1 MKPIYRHLLLAWL
14 GILPL
19 CAQTTSFKHIIL
31 IVQENRTPDNLFY
44 GLCSPPYGT
53 AASCST
59 TPSATQY
66 DIKTKNWLDKT
77 SKSGFTQPVA
87 ASLSA
92 PYGLT
97 HQHVSFVSMCDA
109 AAGSTTCKMDGAAG
123 ITYQCTGPCPAHPQF
138 AYADNST
145 GLINPYL
152 DMATQY
158 GWANYMFQTNQG
170 PSFPAHQFLF
180 GGTSAPSSADD
191 ANGIFAAENNNLSNV
206 WNGCLAPANDWV
218 QLIDLQGEV
227 KGNHIYPC
235 FEHQTL
241 ADVLAGHTWRYY
253 APGGAVASIWVAPD
267 AIEHICQSTGPNGV
281 CAGPDYM
288 PNVDSTTAG
297 ILKDIAACELTNV
310 SWVIPSGQNSDHGT
324 PDGND
329 SGGPSW
335 VAAIVNAI
343 GNSTACDNGEGYWKD
358 TAVLVTWD
366 DWGGWYDHVAP
377 TILPGVQG
385 SYQYGFR
392 VPFLFISAY
401 TPKRFIDNNRIDFG
415 SILRFIEHN
424 FGIKEG
430 ILDFADARSS
440 TDLNAFYNLKSAPRS
455 FTTIAAP
462 KTAEFFLNDTRAPT
476 APDDD
481 DEAAPELE
489 QIKK

>member
-1 MKPIYRHLLLAWL
+1 MTFLYRAVFLASL
-14 GILPL
+14 GILPI
-19 CAQTTSFKHIIL
+19 CAQIPSFKHIVVV
-31 IVQENRTPDNLFY
+31 VQENRTPDNLFY

-53 AASCST
+53 AASCSI

-180 GGTSAPSSADD
+180 GGTSAPSANDD
-191 ANGIFAAENNNLSNV
+191 AIATFAAENNSLSNV
-206 WNGCLAPANDWV
+206 NYGCIAPANDTV
-218 QLIDLQGEV
+218 QLITPAGELP
-227 KGNHIYPC
+227 GNKIYPC

-241 ADVLAGHTWRYY
+241 ADLLTGYTWRYY
-253 APGGAVASIWVAPD
+253 GLAGVVGTIWDAPT
-267 AIEHICQSTGPNGV
+267 AIQHICQSTGPNGV
-281 CAGPDYM
+281 CSGPDYTANM
-288 PNVDSTTAG
+288 DTRTAG
-297 ILKDIAACELTNV
+297 ILQDIDACQLQNV
-310 SWVIPSGQNSDHGT
+310 SWVIPSGQNSDHAT
-324 PDGND
+324 PAGND

-343 GNSTACDNGEGYWKD
+343 GTSTTCDNGEGYWKD
-358 TAVLVTWD
+358 TAIVVTWD

-377 TILPGVQG
+377 TILPGAQG
-385 SYQYGFR
+385 DYQYGFR
-392 VPFLFISAY
+392 VPLIFISAY
-401 TPKRFIDNNRIDFG
+401 TPVKYIDNNRMDFG
-415 SILRFIEHN
+415 SILRFIEFN

-430 ILDFADARSS
+430 ALNFADARS
-440 TDLNAFYNLKSAPRS
+440 TGNLNAFYKLKTAPRS

-462 KTAEFFLNDTRAPT
+462 KKASFFLNDKRTPT

-481 DEAAPELE
+481 DE
-489 QIKK
+489 